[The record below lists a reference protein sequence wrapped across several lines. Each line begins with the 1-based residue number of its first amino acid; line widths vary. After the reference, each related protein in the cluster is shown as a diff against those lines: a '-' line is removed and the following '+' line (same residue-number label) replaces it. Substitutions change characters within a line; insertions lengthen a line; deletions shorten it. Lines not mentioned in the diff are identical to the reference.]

1 MVDFKATATT
11 ENVLTAAQIDN
22 GRLYITQDTKSLYV
36 DYDDIRLKIGDVIFL
51 NTENQRLMTLA
62 PLSNK
67 LYLVKETGILW
78 FFTTDWVQIGTSS
91 GGTNDY
97 ETLINQPQINSI
109 TLTGN
114 KSLSDLGIQGIN
126 DESLNTVNK
135 TVIGAINEIKQTFDD
150 AIVTPDASYSTPV
163 VYGGTDFNG
172 QISTFID
179 SKELPNATGNNIV
192 TYLDKSL
199 TINDSGYYHIVVEGQ
214 FANTAADAGKKLTA
228 YISINGVSSARTTF
242 TIADSN
248 NFYLHLDALLQLNAN
263 DILTL
268 GFQSYTV
275 ARTFNLTV
283 FSAARIYSPFDLDE
297 IKTNINNLQ
306 NDLGDISSLLDNING
321 EVI

>member
-11 ENVLTAAQIDN
+11 ENILTAAQIDN

-135 TVIGAINEIKQTFDD
+135 TVIGAINEIK
-150 AIVTPDASYSTPV
+150 
-163 VYGGTDFNG
+163 
-172 QISTFID
+172 
-179 SKELPNATGNNIV
+179 
-192 TYLDKSL
+192 
-199 TINDSGYYHIVVEGQ
+199 
-214 FANTAADAGKKLTA
+214 
-228 YISINGVSSARTTF
+228 
-242 TIADSN
+242 
-248 NFYLHLDALLQLNAN
+248 
-263 DILTL
+263 
-268 GFQSYTV
+268 
-275 ARTFNLTV
+275 
-283 FSAARIYSPFDLDE
+283 
-297 IKTNINNLQ
+297 TNINNLQ
-306 NDLGDISSLLDNING
+306 NDLGNISSLLDNING